1 MPADGSPR
9 ILITRL
15 SHIGDCVLTLPLLCA
30 LRRKYPDAFIAWA
43 VEKPADQLLADHPDL
58 DELVTIPRGWLRS
71 PTSILRLRSKLRAQ
85 RFDLVFD
92 PQSLTKS
99 ASLGWL
105 SRAPVRIG
113 MARPFGREA
122 APWLNSRIIEP
133 LSTHLVDRTMDLL
146 RGIEVRDTPVDFRL
160 PIDPAALEYVL
171 SNMPVDCSTRFIAI
185 NPGGTWRSKQ
195 WELDR
200 YAAVAKFARDQLGLG
215 TLVTWAGESERAMAD
230 RIASLSQESAVVAPP
245 TNLKQLAALFSRAQ
259 MYLGGDTGPMHI
271 AAAVQAPCVA
281 LFGPTRPVD
290 SGPYGPGHIA
300 LQAWYQ
306 SGSCRERRGADNLA
320 MRDIRVDEVCS
331 AIEQI
336 ARRSADRLRA
346 VA

>member
-30 LRRKYPDAFIAWA
+30 LRRKYPGAYIAWA
-43 VEKPADQLLADHPDL
+43 IEKPANQLVADHPDL
-58 DELVTIPRGWLRS
+58 DELITIPRGWLKS
-71 PTSILRLRSKLRAQ
+71 PASILRHRSKLRAH
-85 RFDLVFD
+85 RFDFVFD

-99 ASLGWL
+99 AALGWL
-105 SRAPVRIG
+105 SGARVRIG
-113 MARPFGREA
+113 LARPFGREA
-122 APWLNSRIIEP
+122 APWLNSHLIKP
-133 LSTHLVDRTMDLL
+133 ATTHLVDRTIELL
-146 RGIEVRDTPVDFRL
+146 RGIDVHDPQVDFRL

-171 SNMPVDCSTRFIAI
+171 NQIPQNCSTRFIAI

-200 YAAVAKFARDQLGLG
+200 YAAVAKFARDQIGLA
-215 TLVTWAGESERAMAD
+215 TLVTWAGETERSMAES
-230 RIASLSQESAVVAPP
+230 IVSLSQGSAMIAPP
-245 TNLKQLAALFSRAQ
+245 TNLKQLAVLFSRAQ

-271 AAAVQAPCVA
+271 AAAVQTPCVA
-281 LFGPTRPVD
+281 LFGPTRPED
-290 SGPYGPGHIA
+290 SGPYGPDHLS

-306 SGSCRERRGADNLA
+306 SGTCRQRRSAENLA
-320 MRDIRVDEVCS
+320 MREIGTVDVCS
-331 AIEQI
+331 AVEQI
-336 ARRSADRLRA
+336 ARRGVSRSRT